1 MSDMTT
7 EPDESGTDT
16 RAILTT
22 KQERRVLALGIA
34 KEQLALPSAPFSGG
48 KAAVEAS
55 TYVPS
60 LIELS
65 EYILHGIRRAE
76 VEVARPAGFGFAIPA
91 GFLSGL
97 FEDEDG
103 ISVEGEVVTDG
114 PADEPTTTPEG
125 KPESEGRGF

>member
-7 EPDESGTDT
+7 EPDASGSDT

-22 KQERRVLALGIA
+22 KQERRVLAIGIA
-34 KEQLALPSAPFSGG
+34 KEQLTLPPHLFSGG
-48 KAAVEAS
+48 RAAVEAS

-65 EYILHGIRRAE
+65 EYILHGVKRAE
-76 VEVARPAGFGFAIPA
+76 VEHVHPHGFGFAIPA

-103 ISVEGEVVTDG
+103 ISVEGEL
-114 PADEPTTTPEG
+114 ASDEDQPE
-125 KPESEGRGF
+125 KAAE